1 MTNKLLI
8 GVLGNSHS
16 GKTTTWNTLF
26 KHTVRTGKHER
37 ILNIRN
43 VDIPVFLINGAPLER
58 KSDLKYILPKYDPDI
73 VLCSFLYHKNVQ
85 ANFDFFIKK
94 GYQLY
99 IQWLNPGFSDAH
111 DKSLFYN
118 IGIINYLM
126 QNHAL
131 VSVCNAKI
139 EPEDRV
145 SNIRNFLLGWYLT
158 HKGAFC
164 GDLESISNSEID
176 NFESI

>member
-1 MTNKLLI
+1 
-8 GVLGNSHS
+8 
-16 GKTTTWNTLF
+16 
-26 KHTVRTGKHER
+26 
-37 ILNIRN
+37 
-43 VDIPVFLINGAPLER
+43 
-58 KSDLKYILPKYDPDI
+58 
-73 VLCSFLYHKNVQ
+73 
-85 ANFDFFIKK
+85 
-94 GYQLY
+94 
-99 IQWLNPGFSDAH
+99 
-111 DKSLFYN
+111 
-118 IGIINYLM
+118 M